1 MRLRWLVGILLLVG
15 LISGLFFVYAQWLS
29 RQLLGQ
35 QRQLVRLYAEAIGYM
50 ATAPEE
56 AIPSFFWQYF
66 LPDPKT
72 GRRLLLP
79 PMVVTDFSGHLLMHN
94 LDEAY
99 QIPRSQVK
107 DLASAMA
114 TLRPDTL
121 AFPPL
126 EIQAGPSLPPMR
138 IYYGEPLM
146 LRRLRWM
153 PTLSALM
160 VALIGLGWVIAV
172 YAMARYRQNRLW
184 VGLTREAAHQLGT
197 PLSGLI
203 GALELLRENP
213 HDTPK
218 ILPILEKDVE
228 RIQEVVERFSKIG
241 APPQLTLAP
250 LQPLLINVVTYFQ
263 SRVPKSVHLV
273 LEMPDKPVF
282 VPYNRTTL
290 RWVLENLIRNA
301 LDALPKEGGQI
312 RVLLIDHPKEAI
324 VRVQDTGRGIAP
336 GQWEAVFRPGYTT
349 KRSGWGIGLTL
360 ARRIVEEYHRGLI
373 FVRDSGPQGT
383 TFEIRLP
390 KEYSR
395 TYAFLKRFWRQEVV
409 RRWLKLRHW
418 TTSLKPAQVKE
429 LA

>member
-1 MRLRWLVGILLLVG
+1 MRLRWLVGILVLVG
-15 LISGLFFVYAQWLS
+15 LVSGAFFVYAQWLS
-29 RQLLGQ
+29 RQLLLQ
-35 QRQLVRLYAEAIGYM
+35 QRQLVRLYAESIGYM

-56 AIPSFFWQYF
+56 AIPPFFWEYF

-79 PMVVTDFSGHLLMHN
+79 PMVVTDFSGRLLMHN

-99 QIPRSQVK
+99 QVSKSQVK

-114 TLRPDTL
+114 TLRPDTI

-126 EIQAGPSLPPMR
+126 EIRAGPSLPPMR
-138 IYYGEPLM
+138 IYYGEPLV

-153 PTLSALM
+153 PILSALM

-203 GALELLRENP
+203 GAIELLRENP
-213 HDTPK
+213 QDAPN
-218 ILPILEKDVE
+218 ILPMLEKDVE
-228 RIQEVVERFSKIG
+228 RVQEVVERFSKIG
-241 APPQLTLAP
+241 APPQLIPAP
-250 LQPLLINVVTYFQ
+250 LQPLLQNVVTYFQ
-263 SRVPKSVHLV
+263 SRIPANVQFT
-273 LEMPDKPVF
+273 LEMPEKPVIL
-282 VPYNRTTL
+282 PYNSTTL

-312 RVLLIDHPKEAI
+312 RVHLIDRPREVVI
-324 VRVQDTGRGIAP
+324 RIQDTGKGIPAR
-336 GQWEAVFRPGYTT
+336 QWEAVFRPGFTT

-360 ARRIVEEYHRGLI
+360 ARRIVEEYHHGLI
-373 FVRDSGPQGT
+373 FVRSSGPQGT
-383 TFEIRLP
+383 TMEVRLP
-390 KEYSR
+390 KAHSR
-395 TYAFLKRFWRQEVV
+395 AYALLKRFWRQEVV
-409 RRWLKLRHW
+409 RRWIKLRHYL
-418 TTSLKPAQVKE
+418 SGLRPAK
-429 LA
+429 ARAPA